1 MKLFALIVY
10 IFLRFP
16 LLAVSDASIS
26 PSLFFLRNYDQRNAL
41 KKKLLSDGN
50 KASVTVRFDSS
61 PDYTEFLELE
71 NHGLEFRRDNGTIIH
86 TKHIYPATVNLDSLE
101 SLSKFE
107 SIIRIESTFKP
118 SLSPSLDVS
127 NPLVGASQSW
137 NLSHDSLPI
146 DGTGI
151 IIANVDTG
159 IDIYHPAFFKAD
171 GGIYNW
177 LDVNESG
184 QYENGEDS
192 VDLNGNG
199 QPDPDEM
206 LRFYDAAIYDA
217 YNYDI
222 IENPG
227 NMYDADMDWLYNDH
241 NNNGFREYGPGSGF
255 SENSPSFGELIF
267 IISDDNGNN
276 SLDTGE
282 KLTALGTSKIRAMY
296 DKNGK
301 HYRGESLL
309 TSTGDPG
316 NHGTSSFGIAGG
328 QIPGRRFTGIA
339 PGVEFISINHN
350 EIAKENILD
359 GVLWARDNGADIIMY
374 EFGSWVQEFLDGSSN
389 FEIFINDLYD
399 DGIHQFTAAGNLAGF
414 NRKKHAQF
422 DLNSGAQDTLHFTI
436 PEVHKIKQVFFSFLW
451 RKSTTYLPLITLKI
465 SETDSLVISADNEP
479 YDIDTL
485 NIISGLDYSPKGT
498 SRLDII
504 VSSETDIKGDMF
516 FILENKRR
524 VDLDIHCYIS
534 DDKTGWV
541 NGAQFQ
547 NHLSDDATITSP
559 GTSEKGITV
568 GAFNPRGD
576 VFMFGDICYFSSR
589 GETIDGRRAVD
600 ITAPGYIV
608 FSPFAHSNKKGQPGG
623 YQNFGGTSAALPF
636 VTGAAA
642 LILQASGTISPDNLS
657 RIILESAQSDNFT
670 GITPNNTWGYGK
682 LNVYD
687 SIKTVFAERAEHEPF
702 KVSNSYPNPF
712 NTATNFDIDILA
724 ENKSHISLAI
734 YNILGQKIKSMRLE
748 IPSKKLSVTWNG
760 HDDNDLPVSSGIYI
774 FRFYIGNYSI
784 SKKTLFIR

>member
-1 MKLFALIVY
+1 MKLFVLIIY
-10 IFLRFP
+10 IFFQFP

-50 KASVTVRFDSS
+50 KASVTVRFES
-61 PDYTEFLELE
+61 PPDFTEIRELE
-71 NHGLEFRRDNGTIIH
+71 NHGLEFRRDNGTVIH
-86 TKHIYPATVNLDSLE
+86 TKRIYPATVNLDSLE

-137 NLSHDSLPI
+137 NLIHNSIPV

-171 GGIYNW
+171 GGIYDW

-184 QYENGEDS
+184 QFENEEDS

-199 QPDPDEM
+199 LPDPDEL
-206 LRFYDAAIYDA
+206 LRFYDAAIYDP

-222 IENPG
+222 IENPA
-227 NMYDADMDWLYNDH
+227 NIYDADMDWLYNDH
-241 NNNGFREYGPGSGF
+241 NNNGFRDYGPGSGF
-255 SENSPSFGELIF
+255 NENSPSFGELIF

-282 KLTALGTSKIRAMY
+282 KITALGTSKILAMY

-309 TSTGDPG
+309 TSTGDSG

-339 PGVEFISINHN
+339 PGAEFISINHN
-350 EIAKENILD
+350 EILIENIFD
-359 GVLWARDNGADIIMY
+359 GILWARDNGADMIMY

-389 FEIFINDLYD
+389 LEIFINDLYD
-399 DGIHQFTAAGNLAGF
+399 EGIHQFTAAGNLAGY
-414 NRKKHAQF
+414 NRKKHAQI
-422 DLNSGAQDTLHFTI
+422 DLNSGSQDTLQVTI
-436 PEVHKIKQVFFSFLW
+436 PEVHKIKQVFLSFLW
-451 RKSTTYLPLITLKI
+451 RKSTSYLPLITLKI
-465 SETDSLVISADNEP
+465 SETDSLIITADNEP

-504 VSSETDIKGDMF
+504 ISSDFDIKGELF
-516 FILENKRR
+516 FTLENKRR

-534 DDKTGWV
+534 DDKTGWLY
-541 NGAQFQ
+541 GAQFQ
-547 NHLSDDATITSP
+547 NHLNDNGTISSP
-559 GTSEKGITV
+559 GTAEKGVTV
-568 GAFNPRGD
+568 GAFNPRDD
-576 VFMFGDICYFSSR
+576 VYTFSDICYFSSW

-600 ITAPGYIV
+600 ITAPGFNV
-608 FSPFAHSNKKGQPGG
+608 FSPFAHSNRSGQPGG

-636 VTGAAA
+636 VTGSAA
-642 LILQASGTISPDNLS
+642 LILQVEGNITPDNLS
-657 RIILESAQSDNFT
+657 RLLFESAQSDEFT
-670 GITPNNTWGYGK
+670 GFTPNNVWGYGK

-702 KVSNSYPNPF
+702 KVSNPFPNPF
-712 NTATNFDIDILA
+712 NNTNNFEIDILT
-724 ENKSHISLAI
+724 ENKSYISIAI
-734 YNILGQKIKSMRLE
+734 YNILGQKIKTMRPE
-748 IPSKKLSVTWNG
+748 ITSNKISVTWNG
-760 HDDNDLPVSSGIYI
+760 NDDYDLPVSSGIYI

-784 SKKTLFIR
+784 SKKTLFIQ